1 MKRSLEMGSIVAQRL
16 RNLIKKEFA
25 SAPVRA
31 GFPIRH
37 FFKVGE
43 GSGEK
48 QSLANRMLHD
58 SSIRV
63 HAATEQGRAFDP
75 KDHL

>member
-1 MKRSLEMGSIVAQRL
+1 
-16 RNLIKKEFA
+16 
-25 SAPVRA
+25 
-31 GFPIRH
+31 
-37 FFKVGE
+37 
-43 GSGEK
+43 
-48 QSLANRMLHD
+48 MLHD